1 MVCRE
6 FIFLTDKFLHIKN
19 NVGKL
24 SHKFYGRFLTDNFLH
39 KSFMKIFLENF
50 YKIFYFA
57 LVWKTSFSE
66 KLSYQN
72 LYNKLIKLNFLKL
85 SKNVE
90 PKVYSKKLCNKIFKQ
105 IFVQTIMGNLY
116 RRLF

>member
-1 MVCRE
+1 MQ
-6 FIFLTDKFLHIKN
+6 H
-19 NVGKL
+19 
-24 SHKFYGRFLTDNFLH
+24 
-39 KSFMKIFLENF
+39 
-50 YKIFYFA
+50 
-57 LVWKTSFSE
+57 
-66 KLSYQN
+66 N

-105 IFVQTIMGNLY
+105 IFVQTIIGNLY